1 MTGTWINTAAIL
13 IGGALGLLIGRLLT
27 ENLRQTILSGL
38 GLFTLGLAVS
48 MFLETGNSLIVLG
61 GLLIGA
67 LIGEGLNIDSFLNRW
82 GQQLERRFNGSTGQ
96 ESKFVRG
103 FVTSSLLFCIG
114 PVAILGAIQDG
125 LMGDIQLL
133 VVKSVMDA
141 FAAFAFAS
149 TLGVGT
155 LFSAPVVLLYQG
167 SFTLLAAQLQKVMTA
182 AMIAELT
189 ATGGILLIGLAISSL
204 LEIKKIRVANFL
216 PALGVSPL
224 LVWVLHLL
232 GLSVS

>member
-1 MTGTWINTAAIL
+1 MH
-13 IGGALGLLIGRLLT
+13 ALQNEEARAEARVLMRVQEQMLSPRFG
-27 ENLRQTILSGL
+27 EN
-38 GLFTLGLAVS
+38 
-48 MFLETGNSLIVLG
+48 
-61 GLLIGA
+61 
-67 LIGEGLNIDSFLNRW
+67 
-82 GQQLERRFNGSTGQ
+82 
-96 ESKFVRG
+96 
-103 FVTSSLLFCIG
+103 
-114 PVAILGAIQDG
+114 ILGAIQDG